1 MFHMSTLREILEE
14 RAIRSLNRVC
24 PRGVK
29 RKMTNYPLRPRTR
42 TKTVRVDYCEAIRII
57 K

>member
-1 MFHMSTLREILEE
+1 MTTLREILEE
-14 RAIRSLNRVC
+14 RASRSLNRVC

-29 RKMTNYPLRPRTR
+29 RKMSNYPLRPRTR
-42 TKTVRVDYCEAIRII
+42 TKTVRIDFCAAIRVI